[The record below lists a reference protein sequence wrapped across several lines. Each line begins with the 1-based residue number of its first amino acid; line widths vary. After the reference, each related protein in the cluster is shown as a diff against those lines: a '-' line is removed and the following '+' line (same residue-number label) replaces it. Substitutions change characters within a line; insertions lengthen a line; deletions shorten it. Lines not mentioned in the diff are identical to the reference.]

1 MKNLANCS
9 PVEFLTQTN
18 KIKNAVANWLEL
30 TKIMEIRKNLPTF
43 DKDATEEE
51 KRAATEKQIKQ
62 NLSGILNSILEEHP
76 KETAE
81 LLGLMCFIEP
91 SDLENHKMS
100 ELLGSFSELMG
111 CDEVIS
117 FFISLAQLGQKF
129 ISD

>member
-9 PVEFLTQTN
+9 PVEFLVQTN
-18 KIKNAVANWLEL
+18 KIKNAVASWIEL
-30 TKIMEIRKNLPTF
+30 TKIKEIRKNLPQF
-43 DKDATEEE
+43 DENATEEE
-51 KRAATEKQIKQ
+51 KKTATEKQIKQ
-62 NLSGILNSILEEHP
+62 NLSDILNSILEEHP
-76 KETAE
+76 VETAE

-100 ELLGSFSELMG
+100 ELLGSFSELMN

-117 FFISLAQLGQKF
+117 FFISLAQLGQKY